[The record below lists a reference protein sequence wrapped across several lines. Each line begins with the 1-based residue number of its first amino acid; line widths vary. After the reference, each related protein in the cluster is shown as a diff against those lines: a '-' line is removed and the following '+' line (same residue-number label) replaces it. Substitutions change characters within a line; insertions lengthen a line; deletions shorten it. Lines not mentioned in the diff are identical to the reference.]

1 MIEPVDLQL
10 IAAVQEGLPIAS
22 RPYAL
27 IAEQLNLDESE
38 VITRLSKLKQQGLI
52 KRLGVIVKHRSLGYR
67 SNAMVVFDMPDTL
80 VNEMGQRI
88 SQFHFINLCYQRP
101 RHGEQ
106 WPYNLFCM
114 IHGKSREKVLQQLSY
129 LIESCALESYA
140 HDILFSRRCFKQ
152 RGALYFPRGSGFS
165 HENRD

>member
-1 MIEPVDLQL
+1 MIEPIDLEL
-10 IAAVQEGLPIAS
+10 IITVQEGLPITS

-27 IAEQLNLDESE
+27 IAEQLNLDEAE
-38 VITRLSKLKQQGLI
+38 VIARLSKLKQQGLI
-52 KRLGVIVKHRSLGYR
+52 KRLGVIVKHRRLGYQ
-67 SNAMVVFDMPDTL
+67 SNAMVVFNIPDAL
-80 VNEMGQRI
+80 INQMGQRI
-88 SQFHFINLCYQRP
+88 SQFQFINLCYQRP

-129 LIESCALESYA
+129 LIESCALENYA

-152 RGALYFPRGSGFS
+152 RGALYFPSGSGFS

>member
-1 MIEPVDLQL
+1 MIEPIDLQL

-27 IAEQLNLDESE
+27 IAEQLDLDETE
-38 VITRLSKLKQQGLI
+38 VIARLNKLKQQGLI
-52 KRLGVIVKHRSLGYR
+52 KRLGVIVKHRRLGYQ
-67 SNAMVVFDMPDTL
+67 SNAMVVFNIPDPL
-80 VNEMGQRI
+80 VSHMGQRI

-129 LIESCALESYA
+129 LIENCVLENYA

-165 HENRD
+165 PENPD

>member
-1 MIEPVDLQL
+1 MIEAIDLDL

-27 IAEQLNLDESE
+27 IAEQLNLNESE
-38 VITRLSKLKQQGLI
+38 VIARLSKLKQQGLI
-52 KRLGVIVKHRSLGYR
+52 KRLGVIVKHRRLGYC
-67 SNAMVVFDMPDTL
+67 SNAMVVFDMPDTHI
-80 VNEMGQRI
+80 NEMGQRI

-101 RHGEQ
+101 RHGDQ

-114 IHGKSREKVLQQLSY
+114 IHGKSREKVLQQLNY
-129 LIESCALESYA
+129 LIEHCALENYA